1 MMDRP
6 LRDGSTVFASGD
18 VGRPMRLDRH
28 GGAIM
33 RLLDNAEW
41 VQDNFGG
48 CQLGNRL
55 RNKRLAIVAT
65 NMLEAP
71 ESSLCQQNQ
80 EWSDTKAA
88 YELWKLDEVTFDSV
102 ADCHWKQTRQTPPG
116 RYLLIS
122 DTTDLD
128 HYTHEATEGLG
139 MLGDGKG
146 RGMQLHS
153 CLFVNSSEQV
163 IGTGGA
169 LLFYRKRV
177 PKNETRKQ
185 RLSRSRES
193 ELWGNLVDKVG
204 PPPEGSQWIHVFD
217 RGGDNYEALCH
228 IQRNRC
234 DWVIRAA
241 KLDRKV
247 INAQGVKV
255 PLSDAIEQAEESGS
269 YELNLRSRQGVPART
284 AKIKVSVTRVTLPR
298 PQVSSRYV
306 KDSGI
311 TSIETNVVIVQEVDA
326 PKGVKPIQWV
336 LFTSLP
342 VSTFEE
348 VWQVIEAYETRWTI
362 EEYHKVLKTGCSIE
376 RHSLRT
382 RERLEALTGLITV
395 VGVRL
400 LQLKTISQKEPEAK
414 AKNRVPSMWLNALKG
429 LKPKITIT
437 TLTVHEF
444 FRELAKLGGFLARKH
459 DGEPGWQTI
468 WRGYKKLH
476 LIVEGMK
483 LAIT

>member
-1 MMDRP
+1 M
-6 LRDGSTVFASGD
+6 FASGD
-18 VGRPMRLDRH
+18 VGHPMGLDRH
-28 GGAIM
+28 GGAVM
-33 RLLDNAEW
+33 RLLDNMDW
-41 VQDNFGG
+41 VHENFGG
-48 CQLGNRL
+48 CQLGNKL
-55 RNKRLAIVAT
+55 RNKRLAFVAT

-71 ESSLCQQNQ
+71 ESSLCQQNP

-88 YELWKLDEVTFDSV
+88 YELWKRDQVTFDAV
-102 ADCHWKQTRQTPPG
+102 AECHWNLTRQTQPG

-128 HYTHEATEGLG
+128 HFTHDATNDLG

-153 CLFVNSSEQV
+153 CLVVDSTKLV
-163 IGTGGA
+163 MGTGGA
-169 LLFYRKRV
+169 LLFYRKSA
-177 PKNETRKQ
+177 PKKETRKQ

-204 PPPEGSQWIHVFD
+204 PPPAGSQWVHVFD

-228 IQRNRC
+228 ILQNRC

-247 INAQGVKV
+247 ISAVGVEVK
-255 PLSDAIEQAEESGS
+255 LSEAIEEAKELGS

-298 PQVSSRYV
+298 PGMASRYV

-311 TSIETNVVIVQEVDA
+311 KSIETNLIIVQEVDA
-326 PKGVKPIQWV
+326 PKGVKRVQWV

-342 VSTFEE
+342 VSTFDQA
-348 VWQVIEAYETRWTI
+348 WQVIEDYETRWLI
-362 EEYHKVLKTGCSIE
+362 EEYHKVIKTGCSIE

-400 LQLKTISQKEPEAK
+400 LQLKTISKHEPEAK

-429 LKPKITIT
+429 LKPK
-437 TLTVHEF
+437 LTVTTMTVYEF
-444 FRELAKLGGFLARKH
+444 FRELAKIGGFLGRTH

-483 LAIT
+483 LALK